1 METSE
6 KSVVFV
12 TRDRK
17 SYMNCGLSKQD
28 GDVLI
33 TSLKD
38 NWSDAA
44 LELSIISG
52 GCEFKIMDKSKDLAG
67 NLTI

>member
-1 METSE
+1 
-6 KSVVFV
+6 
-12 TRDRK
+12 
-17 SYMNCGLSKQD
+17 MNCGLSKQD